1 MMREQFG
8 ATTGFPAWRT
18 TILVAVIAISGACGG
33 DSESGAA
40 GGPPGG
46 PGGGEGG
53 PPPMPVDVAVA
64 MQDTVLEEIRATG
77 QIEAV
82 QSIRLQPEVS
92 GRLAGIYASEGR
104 EVRRGAPLFKIDDSE
119 LVAQVARLEAQLDLA
134 EQALSRTR
142 DLLERN
148 ASSQA
153 DLEQAE
159 ATARSARA
167 DLQLQQTRLERTVVR
182 APFSGV
188 VGERLVSV
196 GDYITPQTQLTT
208 LQTVDPQRATFRVP
222 ERYAGLLEVGQ
233 EVSFEV
239 AAMSGRQFSGVVDF
253 VDPRVQLPGRT
264 ITVKALVENDDRSL
278 KPGMFIEAR
287 LVVDVR
293 PEAVVIPEDAILPLS
308 GQDFVWV
315 ATPEGTATRKEVS
328 IGVRTSGFVEIREG
342 ISAGEQVVVGGVERL
357 GEGAP
362 VAPNVVERSSG

>member
-1 MMREQFG
+1 MMRERF
-8 ATTGFPAWRT
+8 AAERRIPAWWAAT
-18 TILVAVIAISGACGG
+18 LVAAIGLSVACGG
-33 DSESGAA
+33 DGNDAAA
-40 GGPPGG
+40 GGG
-46 PGGGEGG
+46 PGGGAGG

-64 MQDTVLEEIRATG
+64 IQDTVLEEILATG

-104 EVRRGAPLFKIDDSE
+104 EVGRGAPLFKIDDAE
-119 LVAQVARLEAQLDLA
+119 LSAQVARLEAQLDLA
-134 EQALSRTR
+134 EQALNRTR
-142 DLLERN
+142 DLLDRN

-167 DLQLQQTRLERTVVR
+167 DLELQQTRLERTVVR

-208 LQTVDPQRATFRVP
+208 LQTVDPQRAAFRVP

-239 AAMSGRQFSGVVDF
+239 AAMSGRQFPGMVDF

-264 ITVKALVENDDRSL
+264 ITVKALVDNADRSL

-287 LVVDVR
+287 LVVEVR
-293 PEAVVIPEDAILPLS
+293 PEAVIVPEDAILPLS
-308 GQDFVWV
+308 GQDYVWV
-315 ATPEGTATRKEVS
+315 ATEEGTATRREVQ

-357 GEGAP
+357 GEGSP
-362 VAPNVVERSSG
+362 VAPNVVERSRG